1 MVFRGAVAVGYGA
14 VMSGLPTFLP
24 LQTLPS
30 WPAVPDPSVLQLLTL
45 TLFIPLAI
53 TVVVAALVLG
63 PTWHAKGE

>member
-1 MVFRGAVAVGYGA
+1 
-14 VMSGLPTFLP
+14 MSGLLTFLP

-45 TLFIPLAI
+45 TVFIPVAI

-63 PTWHAKGE
+63 PGWHARGE